1 MGSFE
6 DVMAI
11 RAKTQTTIP
20 EAITQIA
27 YPAYMVNRQW
37 DIEWINP
44 QAEEL
49 IFGQSVRTLRNI
61 EERHFFSL
69 AFTSKTRDLVTD
81 FDGFIKSHL
90 PLVQGD
96 IPPPSRNPLLVPL
109 GIDTVSWL
117 GRIWPDEVEAL
128 PQINYREERFRFK
141 SSRCEGYHRVAAMFR
156 EGILIIWI
164 PTVVNL
170 APVLDLLTGRR
181 NIINDLLINKLP
193 AMRAMAVLV
202 ADLQNSVKIS
212 ADLPPEEYF
221 DLITAMWARL
231 EKPFRDYGCYSGKH
245 VGDGVVQFFLAKP
258 GDAFGHS
265 VNALLCANAI
275 QCSMADINR
284 EWKRKKQWLNELV
297 LNIGLHEGREWIGY
311 IPSASTPEFTALGDT
326 VNVTA
331 RVSGIGRN
339 GCLWVSKHMLSALP
353 SQILD
358 HVEYGIR
365 RPMEGRD
372 LFIPKTYSRVVDLP
386 NLERIP
392 KSTDIANLS
401 VTEVIRVDQPAIQA
415 VLRSMVAEEPQ
426 A

>member
-1 MGSFE
+1 
-6 DVMAI
+6 MAI
-11 RAKTQTTIP
+11 RANTQAAIP

-49 IFGQSVRTLRNI
+49 IFGQPIRTLRNI

-69 AFTSKTRDLVTD
+69 AFTSKARDLVTD
-81 FDGFIKSHL
+81 FEGFIKSHL

-96 IPPPSRNPLLVPL
+96 IPPPPRNPLLVPL
-109 GIDTVSWL
+109 GIDAVSWL
-117 GRIWPDEVEAL
+117 GRIWPDEVEVL
-128 PQINYREERFRFK
+128 PQINYRDERFSFK
-141 SSRCEGYHRVAAMFR
+141 QSPFEGYHRVAAMFR

-164 PTVVNL
+164 PSAVNL

-181 NIINDLLINKLP
+181 NIITDLLINKLP
-193 AMRAMAVLV
+193 ALRAMAVLV

-212 ADLPPEEYF
+212 SDLPPEEYF

-231 EKPFRDYGCYSGKH
+231 EKPFRDFGCYSGKH

-258 GDAFGHS
+258 GDTFGHS

-275 QCSMADINR
+275 RSCMMDINR

-297 LNIGLHEGREWIGY
+297 LNVGLHEGREWIGY

-326 VNVTA
+326 VNVAA

-339 GCLWVSKHMLSALP
+339 GCVWVSKQLLSALP

-365 RPMEGRD
+365 RSTEGQD
-372 LFIPKTYSRVVDLP
+372 LLISKTYSRVVDLP
-386 NLERIP
+386 HLERIP

-401 VTEVIRVDQPAIQA
+401 VTEVIRIDQPAIQA
-415 VLRSMVAEEPQ
+415 VLRSMVAEDPQ

>member
-1 MGSFE
+1 MT
-6 DVMAI
+6 V
-11 RAKTQTTIP
+11 RANTQAAIP

-49 IFGQSVRTLRNI
+49 IFGQPIRPLRNI

-69 AFTSKTRDLVTD
+69 AFTSKARDLVTD
-81 FDGFIKSHL
+81 FEGFIKSHL

-96 IPPPSRNPLLVPL
+96 IPPPPRNPLLVSL
-109 GIDTVSWL
+109 GIDAVSWL
-117 GRIWPDEVEAL
+117 GRIWPDEVEVL
-128 PQINYREERFRFK
+128 PQINYRDERFSFK
-141 SSRCEGYHRVAAMFR
+141 QSPFEGYHRVAAMFR

-164 PTVVNL
+164 PTAVNL

-181 NIINDLLINKLP
+181 NVITDLLINKLP
-193 AMRAMAVLV
+193 ALRAMAVLV
-202 ADLQNSVKIS
+202 ADLQSSVKIS

-231 EKPFRDYGCYSGKH
+231 EKPFRDFGCYSGKH

-258 GDAFGHS
+258 GDTFGHS

-275 QCSMADINR
+275 RSCMADINR
-284 EWKRKKQWLNELV
+284 EWKWKKQWLNELV
-297 LNIGLHEGREWIGY
+297 LNVGLHEGREWIGY

-331 RVSGIGRN
+331 RISGIGRN
-339 GCLWVSKHMLSALP
+339 GCVWVSKQLLSALP

-365 RPMEGRD
+365 RPMEGQD
-372 LFIPKTYSRVVDLP
+372 LLIPKTYSRVADLP
-386 NLERIP
+386 HLERIP

-401 VTEVIRVDQPAIQA
+401 VTEVIRIDQPAVQA
-415 VLRSMVAEEPQ
+415 VLRSMVAEDPR